1 VSEWRKS
8 AVRKP
13 SNRIYGC
20 LDCYTSSSRYFVLP
34 KMRLK
39 RTDDGRF
46 PRSVPRA
53 ASRRN
58 VRQHERRSEPFT
70 YAKTALFGRQ
80 TFAVLLGIPL
90 NQEFTWAAL
99 RAHACDPTNDKLPK
113 RILVRG
119 LSNRSVALPEEA
131 MMFRSVIEEIEQVR
145 PDVQRE
151 RTHMNQARNS
161 LPPHCT

>member
-1 VSEWRKS
+1 VAHERSPQTIKSNLWLLGLLHIIVEIFCAAEDALETNWWWQVSSFSS
-8 AVRKP
+8 A
-13 SNRIYGC
+13 G
-20 LDCYTSSSRYFVLP
+20 
-34 KMRLK
+34 
-39 RTDDGRF
+39 
-46 PRSVPRA
+46 

-80 TFAVLLGIPL
+80 TFAVLLGFPL

-99 RAHACDPTNDKLPK
+99 RAHACDPINDKLTK
-113 RILVRG
+113 HIGKG

>member
-1 VSEWRKS
+1 MSEWRKS

-46 PRSVPRA
+46 PRSVPRV

-58 VRQHERRSEPFT
+58 VRQDERRSEPFT

-80 TFAVLLGIPL
+80 TFAVLLGFPL

-119 LSNRSVALPEEA
+119 CRIGQWLFQRRR
-131 MMFRSVIEEIEQVR
+131 MMFPSVIEEIEQVR